1 MASTPTLR
9 VLRRKQS
16 NHTDRWN
23 NTKTCERLSRL
34 PNRGL
39 EPYRGC
45 HSMIRAIP
53 ELQRRVPDVKV
64 LIVGKTSGVLWGS
77 VPKWRMEDVF

>member
-1 MASTPTLR
+1 MSCAETQTITL
-9 VLRRKQS
+9 
-16 NHTDRWN
+16 TDG
-23 NTKTCERLSRL
+23 TTLKPGEKIVTFV
-34 PNRGL
+34 NRSL

-64 LIVGKTSGVLWGS
+64 LIVGKTSGVSYGAVCPNGEW
-77 VPKWRMEDVF
+77 KDVF